1 MTTLRDR
8 IKRLN
13 LKSLQKKS
21 QEDSDDDEELAKMDP
36 LERLART
43 LELTAT
49 VPKEEDEE
57 LSDDDGVYN
66 PFTHPSKVDL
76 QIGPKTVIPSMY
88 KPVQIN
94 ITPQPVALETAA
106 KLRDCLF
113 GNRMWSFSPE
123 WKNDSFQFQA
133 IDSAFPYGLW
143 TTEDGTRNVI
153 ICVQAFIM
161 KNLLFRDE
169 PTKHVMGVKASQ
181 GQPSQADKLKP
192 FEQQRCD
199 ALIKAISDMLWQ
211 AGEEKRAIVVLMT
224 EHSNFGPSAG
234 FRIDHFVEKLESYE
248 FADFQTLLIFI
259 RKHLESFQSTHGV
272 LIFIY
277 SILLSRSAKKLAEDL
292 QSERLILPSDRCSTN
307 MVKLLLT
314 GKATPHLFNGSFEY
328 DDLGNKLLVPEI
340 GLFRR
345 SDVGL
350 LYLDRRDGRHQ
361 RQPSL
366 EVGTMLKTPKYPVW
380 VTYINGKCG
389 LLFCLKRNL
398 LREARSEHCF
408 DLRYYTGQRSQT
420 EEAKITVDNISKHG
434 ERKKGIYYS
443 KGERLSLLEECIS
456 SRWPEGLIDWHG
468 TLPFI

>member
-1 MTTLRDR
+1 MATLRDR

-13 LKSLQKKS
+13 LKSIQTS
-21 QEDSDDDEELAKMDP
+21 QDGSDDDEFESMDP

-43 LELTAT
+43 LELTAA
-49 VPKEEDEE
+49 VPKFKPQDGQRSLRNKEDNEEE
-57 LSDDDGVYN
+57 LSDEDGVYN
-66 PFTHPSKVDL
+66 PFTHPTKVDL
-76 QIGPKTVIPSMY
+76 QIGPRTVIPSMY

-94 ITPQPVALETAA
+94 ITPQPVCFETAA

-113 GNRMWSFSPE
+113 GNRLWSFSPE
-123 WKNDSFQFQA
+123 WKQDSFQFQA

-143 TTEDGTRNVI
+143 TTEDSTRNVI
-153 ICVQAFIM
+153 ICVQAYIM
-161 KNLLFRDE
+161 KNLLFLDE
-169 PTKHVMGVKASQ
+169 PQVQTVGVTAS
-181 GQPSQADKLKP
+181 GQPSQTEKLKP

-211 AGEEKRAIVVLMT
+211 AGEE
-224 EHSNFGPSAG
+224 
-234 FRIDHFVEKLESYE
+234 
-248 FADFQTLLIFI
+248 
-259 RKHLESFQSTHGV
+259 
-272 LIFIY
+272 
-277 SILLSRSAKKLAEDL
+277 LSEDL
-292 QSERLILPSDRCSTN
+292 QGERLILPSDRCSTN

-314 GKATPHLFNGSFEY
+314 GQATPYLFNGSYEY
-328 DDLGNKLLVPEI
+328 DEYGDKMVTPQI
-340 GLFRR
+340 GLSRR
-345 SDVGL
+345 SDIGIM
-350 LYLDRRDGRHQ
+350 YLDHRDGRHQ
-361 RQPSL
+361 RPQII

-434 ERKKGIYYS
+434 ERKKSIYYS
-443 KGERLSLLEECIS
+443 KGERKPLLEECIS
-456 SRWPEGLIDWHG
+456 SRWPEALIDWHG